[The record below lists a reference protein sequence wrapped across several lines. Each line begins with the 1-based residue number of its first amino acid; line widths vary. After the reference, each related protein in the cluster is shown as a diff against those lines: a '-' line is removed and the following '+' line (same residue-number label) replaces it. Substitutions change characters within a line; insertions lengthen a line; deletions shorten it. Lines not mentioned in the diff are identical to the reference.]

1 MLKPT
6 DRAPDF
12 VDRRKLNWGDTD
24 SARMAYTGRFLDFV
38 VEAVEH
44 WFDEFFGLDWYDLN
58 EVMGFG
64 TPFRHVEL
72 EFRDKLTP
80 RDIVETELR
89 ISRVTRTTI
98 SFEILSYGNSRALG
112 RRLCFTG
119 KCTIVFVKFNA
130 EKSTAIP
137 DEFREKLKAAGFTD

>member
-1 MLKPT
+1 
-6 DRAPDF
+6 
-12 VDRRKLNWGDTD
+12 
-24 SARMAYTGRFLDFV
+24 MAYTGRFLDFV

-58 EVMGFG
+58 ENMGFG

-72 EFRDKLTP
+72 EFQDKLTP

-89 ISRVTRTTI
+89 ISKVTRTTI
-98 SFEILSYGNSRALG
+98 SFEILSYGNSKALG

-119 KCTIVFVKFNA
+119 KCTIVFVKFDT
-130 EKSTAIP
+130 EKSAAIP
-137 DEFREKLKAAGFTD
+137 DEFREKLEAAGFTD